1 MRKTTSYREQSR
13 IFLTQAY
20 EELAK
25 GDLPQASEK
34 GWGATAQML
43 KAVAQERGWQ
53 HRRHR
58 DLYQI
63 VGMLRLEIVDPELTS
78 LFSAATALRVNISEN
93 WHTAQDVEDHLRR
106 VDRFLNRLEK
116 LLPASLEKTSKKPA
130 TPPSREQSKLLLAQA
145 RQELSKG
152 YLVEA
157 SEKGWGAASQMLKA
171 VAQQRG
177 WEHRGHRELH
187 GVIGTLLS
195 ETGDTELTTL
205 FGVAGDLHMN
215 FYENRSKA
223 NVVGNHLQQVERF
236 VDRLEGLAELNV
248 LTPQHRHL

>member
-1 MRKTTSYREQSR
+1 MQRTTTYREQSR
-13 IFLTQAY
+13 IFLAQAY

-34 GWGATAQML
+34 GWGAAAQM
-43 KAVAQERGWQ
+43 V
-53 HRRHR
+53 
-58 DLYQI
+58 
-63 VGMLRLEIVDPELTS
+63 
-78 LFSAATALRVNISEN
+78 
-93 WHTAQDVEDHLRR
+93 
-106 VDRFLNRLEK
+106 
-116 LLPASLEKTSKKPA
+116 
-130 TPPSREQSKLLLAQA
+130 
-145 RQELSKG
+145 
-152 YLVEA
+152 
-157 SEKGWGAASQMLKA
+157 KA

-236 VDRLEGLAELNV
+236 VDKAEALLEA
-248 LTPQHRHL
+248 PA